1 VWSLAIGPGESASSR
16 AACKAEVVS
25 ERARSDPYRN
35 FRFRVKWHGRY
46 VAGFAKLQPRKPSR
60 RTTSDAVTLERGV
73 THDLDFESW
82 ASKVWAKRPPDAA
95 LSDLRI
101 DVSNEAGHLTARY
114 NVLRAWVTEYQAV
127 PDLDANANAVE
138 IEHLKLEH
146 EGFERDDDTPEPDEP

>member
-1 VWSLAIGPGESASSR
+1 
-16 AACKAEVVS
+16 VS

-35 FRFRVKWHGRY
+35 FKFRVKWHGRY
-46 VAGFAKLQPRKPSR
+46 VAGFTKLTPRKPPR
-60 RTTSDAVTLERGV
+60 RTEFEAVTLERGV
-73 THDLDFESW
+73 THDLEFESW
-82 ASKVWAKRPPDAA
+82 ASKVWTKRPPDAA

-101 DVSNEAGHLTARY
+101 DVSNEAGHLAAGY
-114 NVLRAWVTEYQAV
+114 KVLRAWVTEYQAV